1 MSAPTLLIVYC
12 SLILLA
18 SLAGGWLPL
27 LFRLTHVWLQVAMSF
42 VGGAMLG
49 VGLLH
54 LLPHAYFAI
63 GEIYPPVVW
72 LLVGFLCMFFVE
84 RVFHFHHHDPPPE
97 DLDGPPQESIAVHD
111 HSQHSHAHAHHEH
124 DGHAGQSRR
133 LSWGAA
139 LMGLALHSTL
149 DGLALAASVLAE
161 TSPGGHVEPWAGLV
175 VFLVIALHKPFDSL
189 TLGTLMAVD
198 GRSARA
204 RHLVNFLYALAV
216 PLGALVFGLGAQA
229 WIASEQRIVGSA
241 LAFAAGTFICIAT
254 SDLLPELQFH
264 SHDRWKLSI
273 ALLLGISMAGVM
285 VAIEASGHRHEEKGT
300 GDRAVIPEI
309 WPIVAFQTPPTRA
322 CRLGNWPK
330 CLGTWPPAEPAQM
343 RQASNTPACL
353 AVHPRRPRSRG
364 MRA

>member
-1 MSAPTLLIVYC
+1 MSALILLIVYC

-54 LLPHAYFAI
+54 LLPHAYFEI
-63 GEIYPPVVW
+63 GQIYPPVIW

-97 DLDGPPQESIAVHD
+97 AIGKTSAAVAADHAPTHHDHAHAGHSHHD
-111 HSQHSHAHAHHEH
+111 HSAR
-124 DGHAGQSRR
+124 DHAGQPRR
-133 LSWGAA
+133 LTWGAA

-149 DGLALAASVLAE
+149 DGVALAASVLAE
-161 TSPGGHVEPWAGLV
+161 KSSDGQVEPWAGLV

-198 GRSARA
+198 GRSPRA
-204 RHLVNFLYALAV
+204 RHLVNFVYALAV
-216 PLGALVFGLGAQA
+216 PLGAVLFTLGAET
-229 WIASEQRIVGSA
+229 WMSSEQRILGPA
-241 LAFAAGTFICIAT
+241 LAFAAGTFVCIAT

-273 ALLLGISMAGVM
+273 ALLLGIAMAGVM
-285 VAIEASGHRHEEKGT
+285 VSIEESGHQHENQEVGN
-300 GDRAVIPEI
+300 RAQGIGHRE
-309 WPIVAFQTPPTRA
+309 
-322 CRLGNWPK
+322 
-330 CLGTWPPAEPAQM
+330 
-343 RQASNTPACL
+343 
-353 AVHPRRPRSRG
+353 
-364 MRA
+364 

>member
-1 MSAPTLLIVYC
+1 MSALVLLTAYC

-27 LFRLTHVWLQVAMSF
+27 VFRLTHVWLQVAMSF

-54 LLPHAYFAI
+54 LLPHAYFEFD
-63 GEIYPPVVW
+63 EIYPPVIW

-97 DLDGPPQESIAVHD
+97 VLAECSAAATADHADGRHNHGPSGHFHHD
-111 HSQHSHAHAHHEH
+111 HSAQQ
-124 DGHAGQSRR
+124 HAGQSRR
-133 LSWGAA
+133 LTWGAA

-149 DGLALAASVLAE
+149 DGVALAASVLAE
-161 TSPGGHVEPWAGLV
+161 RAADGRAEPWAGVV

-198 GRSARA
+198 GRSPRS
-204 RHLVNFLYALAV
+204 RHVVNLLYALAV
-216 PLGALVFGLGAQA
+216 PLGAVLFALGAQA
-229 WIASEQRIVGSA
+229 WFSSEQRILGPA
-241 LAFAAGTFICIAT
+241 LAFAAGTFVCIAT

-273 ALLLGISMAGVM
+273 ALLVGIAMAGMM
-285 VAIEASGHRHEEKGT
+285 VSIEESGHHH
-300 GDRAVIPEI
+300 
-309 WPIVAFQTPPTRA
+309 
-322 CRLGNWPK
+322 
-330 CLGTWPPAEPAQM
+330 AEPTKKHGAISRRADSRVCRRWLGQSLGD
-343 RQASNTPACL
+343 APAGNNTK
-353 AVHPRRPRSRG
+353 SDG
-364 MRA
+364 